1 MSEQSYKNPQDLPN
15 DDDFLKQ
22 LETLNLDT
30 DDIDLTKA
38 DSLKSS
44 PASDMPN
51 QPQTHANLLDELD
64 LGNPSLSKSSQSNLG
79 FDDGFDDNVAQ
90 TALPTKK
97 SFFGKKSA
105 SKLTKIPKQADQTA
119 SKAINLNFIIIGA
132 VVSLLL
138 LVGAYLL
145 ASGDD
150 STPTTAVQVTSE
162 PSTTAPADTTETLS
176 VTDNLDSDTSAD
188 SVAIDNAPA
197 DNTPDDTAPADTM
210 PIDMPIVN
218 ADEIVNASI
227 PDDHALIKEE
237 IDRLKD
243 KDAQLAEQAQLID
256 EQLAT
261 LAQLTDAKEEQ
272 IRLLEAQI
280 AHLESQKGN

>member
-44 PASDMPN
+44 SASDTPN

-150 STPTTAVQVTSE
+150 STSTTAVQVTSE
-162 PSTTAPADTTETLS
+162 RTTTAPADTTETLS

-197 DNTPDDTAPADTM
+197 DNTPDNTAPADT
-210 PIDMPIVN
+210 MPIVN